1 MKRIYLKPEM
11 FIIKYIEEA
20 IMLSESESTRNIGG
34 GPTQDPENPLTPG
47 VEDWTNEDD
56 DPYQGGGQGGN
67 GAGNRSKG
75 GLWDDWDDEE

>member
-34 GPTQDPENPLTPG
+34 GPTQDSEKPLTPG
-47 VEDWTNEDD
+47 VEDWNNKDD
-56 DPYQGGGQGGN
+56 DPYQGGGQGNN
-67 GAGNRSKG
+67 GEGNRSKSG
-75 GLWDDWDDEE
+75 MIWDEW